1 MEQSSNPFGGQK
13 PHRDAV
19 CDVHGPYQSRNILG
33 AVWSRCPK
41 CEEERRAK
49 EQAEADELRMKQ
61 ERDRHE
67 AKLGRS
73 AIPKRFIGR
82 TFDGFKAETESQQKA
97 LAVCR
102 AYAEAFPEHLKA
114 GTGLIL
120 SGKPGTG
127 KSHLATAIM
136 QSIISVHFTQYMTC
150 MDVIRMIRETWRKD
164 SERSESDVL
173 RDLGRIPLVVID
185 EIGVQYGTEGE
196 QTILFDVL
204 DIRYRNQMPTILLT
218 NQNMEGAKAFLGDRI
233 WDRMRETC
241 RWVPFDWESYRPQA
255 RKEAGK

>member
-1 MEQSSNPFGGQK
+1 MEQLSKSLPEKNP
-13 PHRDAV
+13 PREAS
-19 CDVHGPYQSRNILG
+19 CNLHGAYMSMHIIG
-33 AVWSRCPK
+33 SVWSRCPK
-41 CEEERRAK
+41 CQQILREREDAERQRHKQEEER
-49 EQAEADELRMKQ
+49 
-61 ERDRHE
+61 ERFAAR
-67 AKLGRS
+67 LGRS

-82 TFDGFKAETESQQKA
+82 TFEGFKAETEAQQKA

-102 AYAEAFPEHLKA
+102 DYAEAFPEHLKA

-127 KSHLATAIM
+127 KSHLAAAIM
-136 QSIISVHFTQYMTC
+136 QSIIADHFTQYMTC

-241 RWVPFDWESYRPQA
+241 RWIPFDWESYRPQA